1 MAGQPFYNHYD
12 DPDEDWDEVPL
23 RPTPKSSPADA
34 APSRDVAPPAS
45 YSQASSYGTPR
56 SESAPY
62 PADPTPPAPG
72 APARPDASAIGM
84 RPAPKPMPKN
94 FPPVVYL
101 PVLAEVQEIEDAQ
114 IMMRKTRDGRIAC
127 MAYSA
132 LDRLHEC
139 CGSDQPWMWTT
150 TVSLDALYQ
159 ARPFDILLL
168 DVFIPEE
175 HRGNPRA

>member
-1 MAGQPFYNHYD
+1 MPGQPFYNHYD
-12 DPDEDWDEVPL
+12 DPDEEWDEAPL
-23 RPTPKSSPADA
+23 QPTRRSE
-34 APSRDVAPPAS
+34 
-45 YSQASSYGTPR
+45 QTPR
-56 SESAPY
+56 
-62 PADPTPPAPG
+62 PAEPPPFNPPPLV
-72 APARPDASAIGM
+72 APARPGESATGS
-84 RPAPKPMPKN
+84 RPSPKPMPKD

-101 PVLAEVQEIEDAQ
+101 PVLTEVHSIEDAQ
-114 IMMRKTRDGRIAC
+114 IMMRQTRDGRVAC

-168 DVFIPEE
+168 DVYIPEE
-175 HRGNPRA
+175 HRNMRA